1 MNAGPFKGISLIHP
15 NLTCKA
21 ASCDAVASHTLM
33 TPGAAS
39 AAPCDAPVAVVEAR
53 PARPLL
59 RTALAGAGLAIA
71 LTLGLAASPA
81 PAFADEPPA
90 AVAEGAAAEE
100 APDDAPSAFGQAVAA
115 ITATVVNEQSAE
127 EMGAY
132 AAHLES
138 IGIEAAHAAKVD
150 AVLAEAL
157 SHQGAPYAYGG
168 TTPRGFDC
176 SGFTSYVFR
185 TALGIEL
192 PRTAAA
198 QSGVG
203 ESVSLDSLQPGDL
216 LFWGRGSGVYHVAV
230 YVGDG
235 SYVHAAGSG
244 KGVRVQSME
253 YFHPTFAKRL
263 L

>member
-1 MNAGPFKGISLIHP
+1 MNAGPFKGISLIQP

-21 ASCDAVASHTLM
+21 ASCDAVASCTLM
-33 TPGAAS
+33 GSGVAAAVSPGAL
-39 AAPCDAPVAVVEAR
+39 AATAAAR
-53 PARPLL
+53 PARPFL
-59 RTALAGAGLAIA
+59 RAALAGAGLALA

-81 PAFADEPPA
+81 PALADEPPT
-90 AVAEGAAAEE
+90 AVAEGAA
-100 APDDAPSAFGQAVAA
+100 DDAPSAFGQAVAA
-115 ITATVVNEQSAE
+115 LTATVVNEQSAQ

-132 AAHLES
+132 AAHLEA
-138 IGIEAAHAAKVD
+138 IGAEAARASKVD
-150 AVLAEAL
+150 ALLAEAL

-176 SGFTSYVFR
+176 SGFTFYVFR
-185 TALGIEL
+185 TALGVEL

-235 SYVHAAGSG
+235 SYVHAAGRG
-244 KGVRVQSME
+244 KGVRVQTMD
-253 YFHPTFAKRL
+253 YFRPTFAKRL